1 MRDLHLSRA
10 LLIIGMAVWNPCD
23 DDREDERFPYEE
35 ENEKEGEHWRHQ
47 MVD

>member
-23 DDREDERFPYEE
+23 DDRDDERFPYEE
-35 ENEKEGEHWRHQ
+35 EDEKEGEHWPQQ